1 MNDNIVGNALVT
13 GVSGSFGNEIGKHL
27 VSKGYRVLG
36 VDIRQNED
44 VVLAQS
50 DRFEFKQCDLPRHDE
65 IERAIDDFSKDFGAF
80 DVVVN
85 NAGVLYNEPLVS
97 FKSGKLVPHSIE
109 KWDEIIRICLSA
121 PFYVIA
127 CTAKN
132 MVERRKKAVIINIS
146 SISANGNI
154 GQAAYSAAKAGLN
167 GLTKALAKE
176 LGPVGIRVVAIA
188 PGFFDTKSTRSALS
202 DEQLTDIKKRV
213 PLKQLGGTQN
223 LLAAI
228 DFVIGN
234 TYFNGKI
241 LELDGGLTI

>member
-1 MNDNIVGNALVT
+1 MNNSIVGNALVT
-13 GVSGSFGNEIGKHL
+13 GVSGSFGNEIAKHL

-36 VDIRQNED
+36 LDIRQNED
-44 VVLAQS
+44 AVLAQS
-50 DRFEFKQCDLPRHDE
+50 DRFDFKQCDLTRYDE
-65 IERAIDDFSKDFGAF
+65 LERAIDEFSKSFGPF

-85 NAGVLYNEPLVS
+85 NAGVLYSEPLIS
-97 FKSGKLVPHSIE
+97 FKNGKLVRHSVE

-127 CTAKN
+127 CTAKY

-167 GLTKALAKE
+167 GLTKALSKE
-176 LGPVGIRVVAIA
+176 LGPIGIRVVAIA
-188 PGFFDTKSTRSALS
+188 PGFFDTKSTRSVLSEDQLS
-202 DEQLTDIKKRV
+202 DIRKRV
-213 PLKQLGGTQN
+213 PVKQLGDTESI
-223 LLAAI
+223 LKAI
-228 DFVIGN
+228 DFVIANG
-234 TYFNGKI
+234 YFNGKI